1 MSYSAHNSRQEIVMT
16 PTVHQRNQT
25 QETRRY
31 QDVSSRVDYERNDN
45 ESSGILFL
53 TLEII
58 AGITCYVAAN
68 VFEPG
73 LFSTGL
79 VAVCAISM
87 IVMAVAGLYSFWS
100 TRFTSF

>member
-1 MSYSAHNSRQEIVMT
+1 MSYSAHDTRPEIVMV
-16 PTVHQRNQT
+16 PTVHQRNLPPDNKVHDDA
-25 QETRRY
+25 RPKI
-31 QDVSSRVDYERNDN
+31 DYDRNDT

-79 VAVCAISM
+79 VAVCATSM
-87 IVMAVAGLYSFWS
+87 IVMAIAGLYSFWS
-100 TRFTSF
+100 ARFTSY